1 MDKLNV
7 SSSPHIR
14 GGRSTQNIMLDVL
27 IALLPCVI
35 AGTVFFGF
43 RALLVVAVTAASAV
57 LAEYVSRI
65 VMKREQTAQDLS
77 ALVSGVILG
86 LILPADCPLVIA
98 AFGSVVAIVVVKQM
112 FGGIGQNFA
121 NPACTARIV
130 LLISFSGVSQFSKT
144 VYMADAVTSATPLA
158 AGKDAYSLLDLFIGN
173 TPGCVGETCA
183 AAILLGFVYLLA
195 RKVITPTVP
204 LAFIGSAALMALICG
219 QDVPHQLLSGGLLFG
234 AVFMATDYA
243 TSPVTFVGKLIFG
256 IGCGIITILIRVYAS
271 LPEGVS
277 YAILLMNIISPR
289 LDDIYYARPLGA
301 GKGAAK

>member
-27 IALLPCVI
+27 IALAPCVV
-35 AGTVFFGF
+35 AGTVYFGF
-43 RALLVVAVTAASAV
+43 RALLLVAVTGASAV

-65 VMKREQTAQDLS
+65 VMKREQTAHDLS

-86 LILPADCPLVIA
+86 LILPADCPLIIA

-121 NPACTARIV
+121 NPACTARII
-130 LLISFSGVSQFSKT
+130 LLVSFAGVSQFSKT
-144 VYMADAVTSATPLA
+144 IYMSDAVTSATPLA
-158 AGKDAYSLLDLFIGN
+158 AEKGAYSLFDLFIGN

-183 AAILLGFVYLLA
+183 VAILLGFVYLLA
-195 RKVITPTVP
+195 RKVITPTVT
-204 LAFIGSAALMALICG
+204 LAYVGSAALMSLICG
-219 QDVPHQLLSGGLLFG
+219 QDVLFQLLSGGLLFG

-256 IGCGIITILIRVYAS
+256 AGCGILTILIRVYAS

-301 GKGAAK
+301 GRRAAK